1 LNDRLMIFGLVRRRQ
16 DHHGCEVTADP
27 WRIDDDTATAWRRAT
42 DLGWRRIG
50 DGPEHEPI
58 LPGSTPRA
66 GRPEGGH
73 LAVDPRAGMSV
84 AARRA
89 TDLDRRPIGVRLGP

>member
-58 LPGSTPRA
+58 LTGSTHDTDNASRVTWPAAPTGWHERCGTA
-66 GRPEGGH
+66 GNR
-73 LAVDPRAGMSV
+73 S
-84 AARRA
+84 
-89 TDLDRRPIGVRLGP
+89 